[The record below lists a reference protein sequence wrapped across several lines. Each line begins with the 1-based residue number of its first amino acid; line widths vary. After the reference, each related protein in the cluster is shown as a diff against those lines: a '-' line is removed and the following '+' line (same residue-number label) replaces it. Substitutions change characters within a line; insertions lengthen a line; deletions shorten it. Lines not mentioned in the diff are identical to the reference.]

1 MLKGVFMKKYLA
13 EIFGLNVKIENWD
26 GMSKLPLYLRNKRE
40 YFVLSMGNVQSV
52 LMKNNSDN
60 FNVSGFEKEMQEIEK
75 YAEMSVILWL
85 DAVSTYQRNALV
97 KNRIPFIVPNSQIYV
112 PELGMCLKEFC
123 AGKREK
129 VEKMTATTQF
139 LLLYFIYQKKHE
151 EKSQSEIAEYL
162 NMSAMNVS
170 RAVQEL
176 QELGLLESR
185 KEGTSKVIKSVA
197 TGKELYQLS
206 SGYLQ
211 SPVQKKIYV
220 SLKYFD
226 MDLPFAGETALAKK
240 SMLNYPKCTV
250 YAMDKKLLKDIPKE
264 AIVEPKFMTDN
275 DYVEIELWKYN
286 PSIYTAD
293 EMVDIVSLVQSLKD
307 VEDERVEMQIEEIME
322 KYKW

>member
-13 EIFGLNVKIENWD
+13 EIFGISVKIENWD
-26 GMSKLPLYLRNKRE
+26 GKSKLPLYLRNKRE
-40 YFVLSMGNVQSV
+40 YFVLSMGNMQSV

-60 FNVSGFEKEMQEIEK
+60 FNVSSFEKEMQEIEK

-97 KNRIPFIVPNSQIYV
+97 KNRIPFIVPNSQIFV
-112 PELGMCLKEFC
+112 PELGMSLKEFC

-129 VEKMTATTQF
+129 VEKVSAATQF
-139 LLLYFIYQKKHE
+139 LLLYFIYQKKNE

-176 QELGLLESR
+176 QELGLVESR

-206 SGYLQ
+206 SEYLQ

-250 YAMDKKLLKDIPKE
+250 FAMDKKLVKDIPQE
-264 AIVEPKFMTDN
+264 AIVEPKLMTDN
-275 DYVEIELWKYN
+275 DYIEIELWKYN
-286 PSIYTAD
+286 PSVYISD

-322 KYKW
+322 EYEW

>member
-1 MLKGVFMKKYLA
+1 MKKYLA
-13 EIFGLNVKIENWD
+13 EIFGLSVKIENWD
-26 GMSKLPLYLRNKRE
+26 GKSKLPLYLRNKRE
-40 YFVLSMGNVQSV
+40 YFVLSMGNMQSV

-60 FNVSGFEKEMQEIEK
+60 FNVSGFEKEMKEIEK

-85 DAVSTYQRNALV
+85 DAISTYQRNALI
-97 KNRIPFIVPNSQIYV
+97 KNKIPFIVPNSQVYV
-112 PELGMCLKEFC
+112 PELGMSLKEFC
-123 AGKREK
+123 AGKRKK
-129 VEKMTATTQF
+129 VEKISAATQF
-139 LLLYFIYQKKHE
+139 LLLFFIYQKKHE

-176 QELGLLESR
+176 KELGLVESR

-206 SGYLQ
+206 CGYLQ

-220 SLKYFD
+220 NLKYFD

-240 SMLNYPKCTV
+240 SMLNYPKFTV
-250 YAMDKKLLKDIPKE
+250 YAMDKKLLKDIPQE
-264 AIVEPKFMTDN
+264 AIVEPKLMTN
-275 DYVEIELWKYN
+275 SDYVEIELWKYN
-286 PSIYTAD
+286 PLVYKSN

-322 KYKW
+322 EYKW

>member
-13 EIFGLNVKIENWD
+13 EIFGVSVKIENWD
-26 GMSKLPLYLRNKRE
+26 GKSKLPLYLRNKRE
-40 YFVLSMGNVQSV
+40 YFVLSMGNIQSL

-60 FNVSGFEKEMQEIEK
+60 FNVSGFEKEMQEIK
-75 YAEMSVILWL
+75 KHAEIPVILWL

-97 KNRIPFIVPNSQIYV
+97 KNRIPFIVPNSQIFI
-112 PELGMCLKEFC
+112 PELGMSLKEFC
-123 AGKREK
+123 AGRKGK
-129 VEKMTATTQF
+129 VEKISAAAQF

-162 NMSAMNVS
+162 NMSAMNIS

-176 QELGLLESR
+176 KEVGLLESR
-185 KEGTSKVIKSVA
+185 KEGTSKVLKSVA
-197 TGKELYQLS
+197 IGKELYQIS
-206 SGYLQ
+206 RGYLQ

-250 YAMDKKLLKDIPKE
+250 FAMDKKLVKNIPQE
-264 AIVEPKFMTDN
+264 AIVEPKLMTDN

-286 PSIYTAD
+286 PSVYTSD
-293 EMVDIVSLVQSLKD
+293 QMVDIVSLVQSLKD

-322 KYKW
+322 EYKW

>member
-1 MLKGVFMKKYLA
+1 MKKYLA
-13 EIFGLNVKIENWD
+13 EIFGISVKIENWD
-26 GMSKLPLYLRNKRE
+26 GKSKLPLYLRNKRE
-40 YFVLSMGNVQSV
+40 YFVLSMGNMQSV

-60 FNVSGFEKEMQEIEK
+60 FNVSSFEKEMQEIEK

-85 DAVSTYQRNALV
+85 DVVSTYQRNALV
-97 KNRIPFIVPNSQIYV
+97 KNGIPFIVPNSQIFV
-112 PELGMCLKEFC
+112 PELGMSLKEFC

-129 VEKMTATTQF
+129 VEKISAAAQF

-151 EKSQSEIAEYL
+151 EKSQSKIAEYL

-176 QELGLLESR
+176 QELGLVESR

-206 SGYLQ
+206 SEYLQ

-250 YAMDKKLLKDIPKE
+250 FAMDKKLVKNIPQE
-264 AIVEPKFMTDN
+264 AIVEPKLMTDN
-275 DYVEIELWKYN
+275 DYIEIELWKYN
-286 PSIYTAD
+286 PSVYISD

-307 VEDERVEMQIEEIME
+307 VEDERVEMQLEEILE
-322 KYKW
+322 ESEWL

>member
-1 MLKGVFMKKYLA
+1 MKKYLA

-26 GMSKLPLYLRNKRE
+26 GKSKLPLYLRNKRE

-60 FNVSGFEKEMQEIEK
+60 FNVSSFEKEMQEIGK

-97 KNRIPFIVPNSQIYV
+97 KNRIPFIIPNSQIFV
-112 PELGMCLKEFC
+112 PELGMSLKEFC

-129 VEKMTATTQF
+129 VEKISATTQF

-151 EKSQSEIAEYL
+151 EKSQSELAEYL

-185 KEGTSKVIKSVA
+185 KEGTSKVIKSVEI
-197 TGKELYQLS
+197 GKKLYQIS
-206 SGYLQ
+206 SVYLQ

-240 SMLNYPKCTV
+240 SMLNYQKCTV
-250 YAMDKKLLKDIPKE
+250 FAMDKKLVKDIPKE
-264 AIVEPKFMTDN
+264 AIVEPKFMKDN

-286 PSIYTAD
+286 PSVYISE
-293 EMVDIVSLVQSLKD
+293 EMVDVVSLVQSLKD
-307 VEDERVEMQIEEIME
+307 VKDERVEMQIEEIME
-322 KYKW
+322 EYKW

>member
-26 GMSKLPLYLRNKRE
+26 GKSKLPLYLRNKRE

-60 FNVSGFEKEMQEIEK
+60 FNVSSFEKEMQEIGK

-97 KNRIPFIVPNSQIYV
+97 KNRIPFIIPNSQIFV
-112 PELGMCLKEFC
+112 PELGMSLKEFC

-129 VEKMTATTQF
+129 VEKISATTQF

-250 YAMDKKLLKDIPKE
+250 FAMDKKLVKDIPKE
-264 AIVEPKFMTDN
+264 AIVEPKFMKDN

-286 PSIYTAD
+286 PSVYISE
-293 EMVDIVSLVQSLKD
+293 EMVDVVSLVQSLKD
-307 VEDERVEMQIEEIME
+307 VKDERVEMQIEEIME
-322 KYKW
+322 EYKW

>member
-1 MLKGVFMKKYLA
+1 MKKYLA
-13 EIFGLNVKIENWD
+13 EIFGLSVKIEKWD
-26 GMSKLPLYLRNKRE
+26 GKSKLPLYLRNKRE

-60 FNVSGFEKEMQEIEK
+60 FNVYVFEKEMQEIEK

-97 KNRIPFIVPNSQIYV
+97 KSRIPFIVPNSQIFV
-112 PELGMCLKEFC
+112 PELGISLKEFC

-129 VEKMTATTQF
+129 VEKISAATQF
-139 LLLYFIYQKKHE
+139 LLLYFIYQKKHKE
-151 EKSQSEIAEYL
+151 MSQSEIAECL

-206 SGYLQ
+206 SEYLQ

-226 MDLPFAGETALAKK
+226 MHLPFAGETALAKK

-250 YAMDKKLLKDIPKE
+250 FAMDKKLVKDIPQE
-264 AIVEPKFMTDN
+264 AIVEPKLMTDN
-275 DYVEIELWKYN
+275 DYIEIELWKYN
-286 PSIYTAD
+286 PSVYTSD
-293 EMVDIVSLVQSLKD
+293 GMVDIVSLVQSLKD
-307 VEDERVEMQIEEIME
+307 VEDERVEMQIEDIME
-322 KYKW
+322 EYRW

>member
-13 EIFGLNVKIENWD
+13 EIFGLSVKIENWD
-26 GMSKLPLYLRNKRE
+26 GKSKLPLYLRNKRE
-40 YFVLSMGNVQSV
+40 YFVLSMGNMQSV

-60 FNVSGFEKEMQEIEK
+60 FNVSSFEKEMQEIEK

-97 KNRIPFIVPNSQIYV
+97 KNRIPFIVPNSQIFV
-112 PELGMCLKEFC
+112 PELGMSLKEFC

-129 VEKMTATTQF
+129 VEKISAATQF
-139 LLLYFIYQKKHE
+139 LLLYFIYQKKYE

-176 QELGLLESR
+176 QELGLVESR

-206 SGYLQ
+206 SEYLQ

-250 YAMDKKLLKDIPKE
+250 FAMDKKLVKDIPQE
-264 AIVEPKFMTDN
+264 AIVEPKLMTDN
-275 DYVEIELWKYN
+275 DYIEIELWKYN
-286 PSIYTAD
+286 PSVYISD
-293 EMVDIVSLVQSLKD
+293 GMVDIVSLVQSLKD

-322 KYKW
+322 ECEW

>member
-1 MLKGVFMKKYLA
+1 MKKYLA
-13 EIFGLNVKIENWD
+13 EIFGISVKIENWD
-26 GMSKLPLYLRNKRE
+26 GKSKLPLYLRNKRE

-75 YAEMSVILWL
+75 YTEMSVILWL

-97 KNRIPFIVPNSQIYV
+97 KSRIPFIVPYSQIFA

-123 AGKREK
+123 VGKREK
-129 VEKMTATTQF
+129 VEKISATTQF

-176 QELGLLESR
+176 KELGLLESR

-226 MDLPFAGETALAKK
+226 MDLPFAGETALAKR

-250 YAMDKKLLKDIPKE
+250 FAMDKKLVKDIPQE
-264 AIVEPKFMTDN
+264 AIVEPKLMTDN
-275 DYVEIELWKYN
+275 DYIEIELWKYN
-286 PSIYTAD
+286 PSVYTSD

-322 KYKW
+322 EYKW

>member
-13 EIFGLNVKIENWD
+13 EIFGLSVKIENWD
-26 GMSKLPLYLRNKRE
+26 GKSKLPLYLRNKRE

-97 KNRIPFIVPNSQIYV
+97 KNRIPFIIPNSQIFV
-112 PELGMCLKEFC
+112 PELGMSLKEFC

-129 VEKMTATTQF
+129 VEKISATTQF

-151 EKSQSEIAEYL
+151 EKSQSELAEYL

-185 KEGTSKVIKSVA
+185 KEGTSKVIKSVEI
-197 TGKELYQLS
+197 GKKLYQIS
-206 SGYLQ
+206 SVYLQ

-250 YAMDKKLLKDIPKE
+250 FAMDKKLVKDIPKE
-264 AIVEPKFMTDN
+264 AIVEPKFMKDN

-286 PSIYTAD
+286 PSVYISE
-293 EMVDIVSLVQSLKD
+293 EMVDVVSLVQSLKD
-307 VEDERVEMQIEEIME
+307 VKDERVEMQIEEIME
-322 KYKW
+322 EYKW

>member
-1 MLKGVFMKKYLA
+1 MKKYLA
-13 EIFGLNVKIENWD
+13 EIFGLSVKIEDWN
-26 GMSKLPLYLRNKRE
+26 GKSKLPLYLRNKRE
-40 YFVLSMGNVQSV
+40 YFVLSIEDVQSI
-52 LMKNNSDN
+52 LMKNNSGN
-60 FNVSGFEKEMQEIEK
+60 FNISVFEKEMREIENHS
-75 YAEMSVILWL
+75 EMSVILWL

-97 KNRIPFIVPNSQIYV
+97 KNRIPFIVPNSQIFV
-112 PELGMCLKEFC
+112 PKLGISLKEFC

-129 VEKMTATTQF
+129 VEKISAATQF

-151 EKSQSEIAEYL
+151 EKSQSELAEYL

-185 KEGTSKVIKSVA
+185 KEGTSKVIKSIA

-206 SGYLQ
+206 SEYLQ

-240 SMLNYPKCTV
+240 SMLNYPKYTV
-250 YAMDKKLLKDIPKE
+250 FAMDKKLIKDIPKD
-264 AIVEPKFMTDN
+264 AIVEPKLMTDN

-286 PSIYTAD
+286 PLVYTSD

-307 VEDERVEMQIEEIME
+307 AEDERVEMQIEEIMKE
-322 KYKW
+322 YKW

>member
-1 MLKGVFMKKYLA
+1 MKKYLA
-13 EIFGLNVKIENWD
+13 EIFGLSVKIENWD
-26 GMSKLPLYLRNKRE
+26 GKSKLPLYLRNKRE

-250 YAMDKKLLKDIPKE
+250 YAMDKKLLKDIPK
-264 AIVEPKFMTDN
+264 
-275 DYVEIELWKYN
+275 
-286 PSIYTAD
+286 
-293 EMVDIVSLVQSLKD
+293 
-307 VEDERVEMQIEEIME
+307 
-322 KYKW
+322 

>member
-1 MLKGVFMKKYLA
+1 MKKYLA
-13 EIFGLNVKIENWD
+13 EIFGLSVNIENWD
-26 GMSKLPLYLRNKRE
+26 GKSKLPLYLRNKRE

-75 YAEMSVILWL
+75 YAAMSVILWL
-85 DAVSTYQRNALV
+85 DAISTYQRNALI
-97 KNRIPFIVPNSQIYV
+97 KNRIPFIVPNSQIFV
-112 PELGMCLKEFC
+112 PELGISLKEFC

-129 VEKMTATTQF
+129 VEKISATTQF
-139 LLLYFIYQKKHE
+139 LLLYFIYQKKRE

-176 QELGLLESR
+176 QKLGLLESR

-197 TGKELYQLS
+197 IGKELYQLS

-211 SPVQKKIYV
+211 SPVQKKIHV

-226 MDLPFAGETALAKK
+226 MDLPFAGETALAKM
-240 SMLNYPKCTV
+240 SMLNYPNCTV
-250 YAMDKKLLKDIPKE
+250 YAMDKKLVKDIQQE
-264 AIVEPKFMTDN
+264 AIVEPKLMTDN
-275 DYVEIELWKYN
+275 NYIEIELWKYN
-286 PSIYTAD
+286 PSIYTSD

-307 VEDERVEMQIEEIME
+307 VEDERVEMQLEEILE
-322 KYKW
+322 EYKW

>member
-1 MLKGVFMKKYLA
+1 MKKYLA
-13 EIFGLNVKIENWD
+13 EIFGLSVKIENWD

-40 YFVLSMGNVQSV
+40 YFVLSIRDVQSV

-60 FNVSGFEKEMQEIEK
+60 FNVSGFEKEMREIEK
-75 YAEMSVILWL
+75 YAGMSVILWL
-85 DAVSTYQRNALV
+85 DAISTYQRNALI

-112 PELGMCLKEFC
+112 PELGMSLKEFC

-129 VEKMTATTQF
+129 VEKISATTQF
-139 LLLYFIYQKKHE
+139 LLLYFIYQKKQE
-151 EKSQSEIAEYL
+151 EKSQSELAGYL

-176 QELGLLESR
+176 QELGLLETR
-185 KEGTSKVIKSVA
+185 KKGTSKFIKAVA
-197 TGKELYQLS
+197 AGKELYQLS
-206 SGYLQ
+206 SDYLR

-220 SLKYFD
+220 SLRYFN
-226 MDLPFAGETALAKK
+226 MALPFAGETALAKK
-240 SMLNYPKCTV
+240 SMLNYPKRTV
-250 YAMDKKLLKDIPKE
+250 FAMDKKLVKEIPQE
-264 AIVEPKFMTDN
+264 AIIDPKLMTDN

-286 PSIYTAD
+286 PTVYTAD

>member
-1 MLKGVFMKKYLA
+1 MLKGVFMKKYLT
-13 EIFGLNVKIENWD
+13 EIFGLSVKIEKWD
-26 GMSKLPLYLRNKRE
+26 GKSKLPLYLRNKRE

-60 FNVSGFEKEMQEIEK
+60 FNVSGFEKEMHEIEK

-97 KNRIPFIVPNSQIYV
+97 KNRIPFIVPNSQIFV
-112 PELGMCLKEFC
+112 PELGMSLKEFC

-129 VEKMTATTQF
+129 VEKIAAATQF

-151 EKSQSEIAEYL
+151 EKSQSEIAEHL

-185 KEGTSKVIKSVA
+185 KEGTSKIIKSVA
-197 TGKELYQLS
+197 TGKALYQLS
-206 SGYLQ
+206 SEYLK

-220 SLKYFD
+220 SLKHFD
-226 MDLPFAGETALAKK
+226 MSLPLAGETALAKQ

-250 YAMDKKLLKDIPKE
+250 YAMDKKLIKDIPKE
-264 AIVEPKFMTDN
+264 AIVEPKLMTDKN
-275 DYVEIELWKYN
+275 YVEIELWKYN
-286 PSIYTAD
+286 PSVYTSD

-322 KYKW
+322 EYKW